1 MNFFHQYHFLC
12 FRKKVYPLLDE
23 DLKNRI
29 KNLEKIILSLKP
41 DGKNIKSVRNKSLQT
56 LVKILQQSSQNQLQS
71 QDPQIIINCAV
82 KILSQ
87 FDDSFWY
94 IDSCGW
100 KRRKQYRAAK
110 LCYIHLL
117 KTFIPINCKQIV
129 EIVINRLDSEQLWQ
143 IEDLCSE
150 IICELIEC
158 GARGALIAHALC
170 DKVEQQISLVD
181 NARTIIKTLYE
192 LLAVYKWPESE
203 ETVIFIERL
212 LKLYL
217 SSLRNHSD
225 VELEYTAFTRGFEL
239 CIRYLIKQ
247 TSNSLILIFIH
258 RMCFWAINENTTRY
272 AILDFGSTLEYAA
285 YMHETDLIENTLTDE
300 IFPLV
305 VKMIKSTNRLV
316 SLLGN
321 RVMQY
326 LIDRGENRFLF
337 DTPKIFFQNSRFH
350 LNSRP
355 YRMED
360 KAFLKKHRE
369 DIHECLLMSVIN
381 HCAYRLNLETTYC
394 TICLIAVEIPCGFTA
409 ASLACLTMTIQD
421 KIMSHGNFHRESVY
435 HVHVLIISVMS
446 LLCWIHQ
453 AEAFYEYV
461 NKIIMERA
469 QWAPYLNPPIQ
480 SRYNFAAHHVRWE
493 KPELFF
499 IDWEVRYGLWKRFR
513 LRDRQDSKRTIKLE

>member
-1 MNFFHQYHFLC
+1 MDYFSQTCKFPC
-12 FRKKVYPLLDE
+12 FRRKVHPLLDE
-23 DLKNRI
+23 ELKKRI
-29 KNLEKIILSLKP
+29 ENLEKLILSLRP
-41 DGKNIKSVRNKSLQT
+41 DGKNIKSVRNRSLRT
-56 LVKILQQSSQNQLQS
+56 LLKILQQSSDDQLQLE
-71 QDPQIIINCAV
+71 DPKIIVNCSM
-82 KILSQ
+82 KIFTQ

-94 IDSCGW
+94 IDTCGW
-100 KRRKQYRAAK
+100 KRQKRYQEAK
-110 LCYIHLL
+110 NGYIHLL
-117 KTFIPINCKQIV
+117 KIYIPIKCKETV
-129 EIVINRLDSEQLWQ
+129 EIVMNHLDNERLWQ

-150 IICELIEC
+150 IIWQLIEN
-158 GARGALIAHALC
+158 GAHGAIVAHALC
-170 DKVEQQISLVD
+170 DKVEQQITVIE
-181 NARTIIKTLYE
+181 NARVIIKTLYE
-192 LLAVYKWPESE
+192 LLAVYKWPQTE
-203 ETVIFIERL
+203 ETVTFIERL

-217 SSLRNHSD
+217 QSLQNRSN
-225 VELEYTAFTRGFEL
+225 VELEYTVFTRGFEL

-247 TSNSLILIFIH
+247 ASSSLILIFIN
-258 RMCFWAINENTTRY
+258 RMCFWSINENKRNY
-272 AILDFGSTLEYAA
+272 SILDFGSTLEYAA
-285 YMHETDLIENTLTDE
+285 YMHETDLFENTLTQE
-300 IFPLV
+300 LFPLV
-305 VKMIKSTNRLV
+305 VQMIKSSNRLV

-360 KAFLKKHRE
+360 KAFLKKHRQ

-381 HCAYRLNLETTYC
+381 HCSYRLNLETTYC

-446 LLCWIHQ
+446 LICWLHQ
-453 AEAFYEYV
+453 AETFYEYV

-480 SRYNFAAHHVRWE
+480 SRYSFATHHVRWE

-513 LRDRQDSKRTIKLE
+513 DRNSRIVKPE